1 MTTKPDSSSNSN
13 NGLTMNQRWLI
24 LLSLISVGLYW
35 ISLYLYVP
43 TLPVYAQSKTTNLA
57 LVGTVLAQYGLWQAL
72 IRLPLGIFSDWLGRR
87 KQLIML
93 GFVLAG
99 LGAWIMGMSNQ
110 IGGLVVGR
118 AITGLAAGSWVV
130 MVVYFSSLFPPAQ
143 AVRATALL
151 SLVNSVCRMFAT
163 GLTGTLNGLGGYS
176 LAFYLAAIAAGAALV
191 IYLPVKEEKLPSVKP
206 SFQTTG
212 RLVTRR
218 DVLLPAILN
227 AVLQYAVW
235 ATTFGFL
242 PILAKQVGASDVT
255 QSLLVS
261 MNIGV
266 VTIGNLITTAI
277 IHRVGTRR
285 LTYIIFMLIGLGVF
299 GAAFAHNLPMVFAA
313 QFIIGLGAGAGYPLL
328 MGLSIE
334 HVDRPERSTAM
345 GLHQAVYAIGM
356 FGGPWL
362 SGILA
367 DWWGLSPMFVFTGVI
382 TLVLGLWLTRR
393 LFTQGNV

>member
-1 MTTKPDSSSNSN
+1 
-13 NGLTMNQRWLI
+13 
-24 LLSLISVGLYW
+24 
-35 ISLYLYVP
+35 
-43 TLPVYAQSKTTNLA
+43 
-57 LVGTVLAQYGLWQAL
+57 
-72 IRLPLGIFSDWLGRR
+72 
-87 KQLIML
+87 ML
-93 GFVLAG
+93 
-99 LGAWIMGMSNQ
+99 
-110 IGGLVVGR
+110 
-118 AITGLAAGSWVV
+118 
-130 MVVYFSSLFPPAQ
+130 
-143 AVRATALL
+143 
-151 SLVNSVCRMFAT
+151 AT

-227 AVLQYAVW
+227 AILQYAVW

-242 PILAKQVGASDVT
+242 PILAKNIGASDVT

-266 VTIGNLITTAI
+266 VTVGNLITTAI

-285 LTYIIFMLIGLGVF
+285 LTYITFVLIGLGVF
-299 GAAFAHNLPMVFAA
+299 GAAFAHTLPMVFAV

-328 MGLSIE
+328 MGMSIE
-334 HVDRPERSTAM
+334 HVDRSERSTAM

-367 DWWGLSPMFVFTGVI
+367 DWWGLPSMFAFTGVI
-382 TLVLGLWLTRR
+382 TFGLGLWLTRR
-393 LFTQGNV
+393 LFTQGMT

>member
-212 RLVTRR
+212 RLITRR

-367 DWWGLSPMFVFTGVI
+367 DWWGLLPMFVFTGVI
-382 TLVLGLWLTRR
+382 TLVLGLWLTPKA
-393 LFTQGNV
+393 V